1 MWLSTCA
8 RIPASATVAPMRTRF
23 FILASVC
30 VAVTIALVFAVR
42 MQGSKLRATQ
52 VSPAEREAWAVPDPT
67 PNNAHDYK
75 NLIERLEAER
85 IALASRYRQAATRDQ
100 QADVI
105 AQARTFV
112 TRSIYAGLFP
122 SWYGTPWDFNGT
134 TEMPQQGKIACG
146 YFVSTVLRDAGWKV
160 QRARLAQQASE
171 NIILSLT
178 TDSHVKRFRRV
189 GIDDFVEAVRKWGP
203 GIYVVGLD
211 IHTGFIV
218 NTGDDVYFIHS
229 SYVEP
234 YKVIREK
241 ATESKILAS
250 SNYRVLGKI
259 TADDQLIEKW
269 LLKTEIVTRAATSE
283 R

>member
-1 MWLSTCA
+1 MQTGGG
-8 RIPASATVAPMRTRF
+8 APVRTRF
-23 FILASVC
+23 LILASVC

-42 MQGSKLRATQ
+42 MQESKPRAIQ
-52 VSPAEREAWAVPDPT
+52 VSTPAERQTWAVPDPT
-67 PNNAHDYK
+67 PNDAHYYK
-75 NLIERLEAER
+75 DLIKRLEAER
-85 IALASRYRQAATRDQ
+85 IELGSRYRQAATRDQ
-100 QADVI
+100 QSNVI

-112 TRSIYAGLFP
+112 TRSIYAEIFP

-134 TEMPQQGKIACG
+134 TEMPHQGKIACG
-146 YFVSTVLRDAGWKV
+146 YFVSTVLRDAGWRV
-160 QRARLAQQASE
+160 QRTRLAQQASE

-178 TDSHVKRFRRV
+178 TDSYVKRFRRV
-189 GIDDFVEAVRKWGP
+189 GINDFVEAVKKWGA

-229 SYVEP
+229 SYIEP

-241 ATESKILAS
+241 AIESKILTS

-259 TADDQLIEKW
+259 TADEQFIEKW
-269 LLKTEIVTRAATSE
+269 LLKTEIVTRITA
-283 R
+283 

>member
-1 MWLSTCA
+1 
-8 RIPASATVAPMRTRF
+8 MRTRLL
-23 FILASVC
+23 ILASVC
-30 VAVTIALVFAVR
+30 VAATIGLVFAVR
-42 MQGSKLRATQ
+42 MQGFKPREIQ
-52 VSPAEREAWAVPDPT
+52 VSSPAERQAWAVPDPT
-67 PNNAHDYK
+67 PNDAHHYK
-75 NLIERLEAER
+75 DLVEKLEAER
-85 IALASRYRQAATRDQ
+85 IALASRYRQAATGDQ
-100 QADVI
+100 QANVI

-112 TRSIYAGLFP
+112 TRSIYAEIFP

-160 QRARLAQQASE
+160 HRTRLAQQASE

-189 GIDDFVEAVRKWGP
+189 GIDDFVDAVKKWGP

-241 ATESKILAS
+241 AIESKILAS

-259 TADDQLIEKW
+259 SADDQLIEKW
-269 LLKTEIVTRAATSE
+269 LLKTEIVTRTT
-283 R
+283 